1 MSVTSWARSGRVVEV
16 PDLVFVPLSGAE
28 LRTWAESGTL
38 AGPRPGYSATPAL
51 RQAFGL
57 TDEEDA
63 EYAALCI
70 ASIAGLLAHGRR
82 LVAVA
87 PATSSATSDEFGQV
101 EVAGVDYRSVTS
113 LFGEDTDPEPAAA
126 TAAAIRGAPLSQAWE
141 AREVQALLAD
151 TDLLWYGPGEWQ
163 LLVG

>member
-1 MSVTSWARSGRVVEV
+1 MS
-16 PDLVFVPLSGAE
+16 DLVFVPLSGAE

-51 RQAFGL
+51 REAFGV

-87 PATSSATSDEFGQV
+87 PARTSASTDEFGQV
-101 EVAGVDYRSVTS
+101 EVAGLDYRSVTS
-113 LFGEDTDPEPAAA
+113 LFGEDTDPAPAAA
-126 TAAAIRGAPLSQAWE
+126 AAAAIAGSPLARAWDAP
-141 AREVQALLAD
+141 EVHSLLAD
-151 TDLLWYGPGEWQ
+151 TDLLWYGPGEWNQ
-163 LLVG
+163 LTG